1 MAHHALSCRFGNRR
15 TIGARVSAHV
25 VGARWFQF
33 LCRAAV
39 WGNVIT
45 ACLWTVGWQAQFNAC
60 DVAHRPTPTWQACFD
75 EPIYIVQTLTVV
87 FSTLG
92 AIEMAVKLF
101 GFGLP
106 RFVSNWWNGADL
118 FIVIVTAASSLIMW
132 LNAREYLTD
141 TTNAGIS
148 DILEIGRALRVM
160 RVITLEPQFRA
171 VFESIVDCFSACV
184 VSPPRLFSARPLCS
198 RAEELECLVP
208 LPRCVAPPEK
218 QSLTRARAIHHRPCP
233 ACRPAVRPSVLPPF
247 FISFVCQFFVCS
259 IYSFACCRVLL
270 FGPSLSFFSSLHA
283 AASCTSP
290 C

>member
-1 MAHHALSCRFGNRR
+1 
-15 TIGARVSAHV
+15 
-25 VGARWFQF
+25 
-33 LCRAAV
+33 
-39 WGNVIT
+39 
-45 ACLWTVGWQAQFNAC
+45 VGWQAQFNAC

-198 RAEELECLVP
+198 RRAASRRPRNNRSLAHARFTIVP
-208 LPRCVAPPEK
+208 ALRVAPP
-218 QSLTRARAIHHRPCP
+218 SGL
-233 ACRPAVRPSVLPPF
+233 PSF
-247 FISFVCQFFVCS
+247 RRSSF
-259 IYSFACCRVLL
+259 LL
-270 FGPSLSFFSSLHA
+270 FANSLFAQSILLLA
-283 AASCTSP
+283 AASFCSVLRFRSSLLFTLQPPALLRADVVRRLLVRDRRHDALRRRTRGDGQRS
-290 C
+290 